1 MVYVNSLD
9 YNIFETNIL
18 KNLLTIRDNYN
29 TYFSET
35 REIKLIFPDVVVKER
50 YKQETQKILSTL
62 ETFRSAIKG
71 LDETSLIKEL
81 DKIIPKIRNKIIYEG
96 EKFLEEKNI
105 EEIPTSIN
113 DYIDRIIDKKIHDLK
128 PFTVVFDKKGEK
140 YEKGFLDAVIW
151 YSIID
156 YTRKQ
161 IIIDPEI
168 GYENETDFYIF
179 LGNDKDF
186 DSEELKKEFL
196 SETGKNIDILNF
208 NGCTVGIDNQR
219 FKELLEKILSNSKNN
234 KIEQITIFFT
244 KNGEKNTIRSV
255 CPEPLNIDI
264 FSLCPS
270 EESFPSDN
278 FENAIQ
284 PYVSTIRKKLGEFGF
299 TIKDVQLS
307 LKETNIIFVDVVL
320 RDYKSWFLDILE
332 INIYFADGTDIT
344 LEDVDLEINVIEF
357 YENINQKMKIKKGI
371 IELLDNIGYSNID
384 PNVIDFNVEEYVS
397 DND

>member
-1 MVYVNSLD
+1 MGDKERFFIFLDTNMVYVKSLD

-35 REIKLIFPDVVVKER
+35 REVKLIFPDVVIKER

-62 ETFRSAIKG
+62 ETFRSTIKG
-71 LDETSLIKEL
+71 LDETSLIEEL
-81 DKIIPKIRNKIIYEG
+81 DKIIPKIRNKIIYMG
-96 EKFLEEKNI
+96 GKFLREKNI

-128 PFTVVFDKKGEK
+128 PFTVVFDKKGDK

-161 IIIDPEI
+161 VIIDPEI
-168 GYENETDFYIF
+168 GYENENDFFIF

-208 NGCTVGIDNQR
+208 NGCTVGINNSQ
-219 FKELLEKILSNSKNN
+219 FKELLEKILNHSKNN
-234 KIEQITIFFT
+234 IIEKITIFFT
-244 KNGEKNTIRSV
+244 KIGEKNVIRGV
-255 CPEPLNIDI
+255 TPEPLNIDI
-264 FSLCPS
+264 LSLCPS
-270 EESFPSDN
+270 EKNFP
-278 FENAIQ
+278 
-284 PYVSTIRKKLGEFGF
+284 L
-299 TIKDVQLS
+299 
-307 LKETNIIFVDVVL
+307 
-320 RDYKSWFLDILE
+320 
-332 INIYFADGTDIT
+332 
-344 LEDVDLEINVIEF
+344 
-357 YENINQKMKIKKGI
+357 
-371 IELLDNIGYSNID
+371 
-384 PNVIDFNVEEYVS
+384 
-397 DND
+397 